1 MPEMLTTLNSTAAF
15 SKMADELEQG
25 HVVCFPRCPFP
36 LPDEADQEFLRN
48 ETPKHLGRKNI
59 SYHPE
64 TDAVHGLK
72 GDRAI
77 NDRVKKIL
85 KAHSAQVQ
93 EFFKANAPT
102 LTKDWQVA
110 TTSFRPMEEQGR
122 NLSAHASNELI
133 HVDAG
138 AYGAT
143 HGDRVLRFFVNI
155 NPVQDRVWI
164 SKGAFP
170 KLLANY
176 GTAAGLDPQGLG
188 KRIEESPVGRLYSA
202 GLRGLSRLGLPL
214 SQVLDTSPYDRAM
227 RRFHNYMKDTPEF
240 QNSPEGLE
248 RFSFGPFTAWSV
260 FTDMVSHACV
270 SGRFALISTFVVPM
284 ANCRRKESI
293 PFNILKGSS
302 AH

>member
-1 MPEMLTTLNSTAAF
+1 MSDTLATLNSPAAY
-15 SKMADELEQG
+15 SSIADKLEKGLIVQ
-25 HVVCFPRCPFP
+25 FPRCPFP
-36 LPDEADQEFLRN
+36 MPDEADQEFLRT
-48 ETPKHLGRKNI
+48 EMPRHLSRKNI

-64 TDAVHGLK
+64 TGAVHGLK
-72 GDRAI
+72 GDRAMTE
-77 NDRVKKIL
+77 RVTSIL
-85 KAHSAQVQ
+85 KNHSAQVQ

-102 LTKDWQVA
+102 LTQNWQVA
-110 TTSFRPMEEQGR
+110 TCSFRPMEEAGR

-155 NPVQDRVWI
+155 NPNQDRVWI

-170 KLLANY
+170 KLLATH
-176 GTAAGLDPQGLG
+176 GVAAGLTPGG
-188 KRIEESPVGRLYSA
+188 MGSRIEESPVGRFYSA
-202 GLRGLSRLGLPL
+202 GLRGLSHFGLPL

-248 RFSFGPFTAWSV
+248 RFSFAPFSAWSV
-260 FTDMVSHACV
+260 FTDMVSHACIA
-270 SGRFALISTFVVPM
+270 GRFALVSTFVVPM
-284 ANCRRKESI
+284 ANCRRKELV
-293 PFNILKGSS
+293 PFNILKGS
-302 AH
+302 AGH